1 MPSSIILIRHC
12 QSSGQAPDATLTPQG
27 LADAE
32 HLVPRLA
39 SLGVD
44 AVFSSPYTRALQT
57 VTPFAAARGIS
68 INVDG
73 RLQER
78 LLSAE
83 PLDDWLAHI
92 EASFANFD
100 YRAPGGETLHE
111 AQARGLAALKD
122 IGASQATMPAAASHG
137 NLLASLLNWINPS
150 FGFSQWQAMANPALY
165 RVTFRDGEP
174 KTFELLD

>member
-1 MPSSIILIRHC
+1 MSSIILIRHC
-12 QSSGQAPDATLTPQG
+12 QSSGQAPNATLTPRG

-32 HLVPRLA
+32 HLAPRLA

-68 INVDG
+68 INVDA

-78 LLSAE
+78 LLSAK

-100 YRAPGGETLHE
+100 YRAPGGETLRE
-111 AQARGLAALKD
+111 AQLRGLAALRE
-122 IGASQATMPAAASHG
+122 IGASQATMPAVASHG
-137 NLLASLLNWINPS
+137 NLLASLLNWIDPS
-150 FGFSQWQAMANPALY
+150 FGFAQWQAMANPALY
-165 RVTFRDGEP
+165 LVTFSDGKP
-174 KTFELLD
+174 TAFEFLE